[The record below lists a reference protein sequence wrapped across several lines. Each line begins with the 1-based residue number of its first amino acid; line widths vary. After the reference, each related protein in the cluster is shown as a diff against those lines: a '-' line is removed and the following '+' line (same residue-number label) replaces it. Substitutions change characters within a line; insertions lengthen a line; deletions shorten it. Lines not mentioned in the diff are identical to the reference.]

1 MKNINNMNK
10 RAQSGYSTIFIYR
23 LVMIMVLLIGVVA
36 TVGTIY
42 GQSID
47 LRKIEAQQIN
57 NKVISC
63 IDQQKNQVLVKEL
76 IETCVNYNEGE
87 LSTKI
92 TYADKKIILGKELIN
107 TLCESEDKTK
117 SKVSCYTNN
126 YLILKDNKFEKITIL
141 TGISKVNK
149 NA

>member
-1 MKNINNMNK
+1 M
-10 RAQSGYSTIFIYR
+10 RSR
-23 LVMIMVLLIGVVA
+23 LILIE
-36 TVGTIY
+36 
-42 GQSID
+42 S
-47 LRKIEAQQIN
+47 N
-57 NKVISC
+57 C
-63 IDQQKNQVLVKEL
+63 ITQKNQVLVKEL